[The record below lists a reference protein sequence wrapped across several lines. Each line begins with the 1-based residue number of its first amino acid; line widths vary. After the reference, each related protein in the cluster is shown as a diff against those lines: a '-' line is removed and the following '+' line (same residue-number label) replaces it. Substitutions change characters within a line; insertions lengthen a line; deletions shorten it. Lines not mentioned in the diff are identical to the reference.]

1 MNYEIRIPSL
11 NLDFTVPPSKSVVH
25 RELIIGFLEAV
36 KASGGRVASGVP
48 VLRQAQQPQKND
60 PHKIQSII
68 TPDPT
73 DNDDI
78 RATRAC
84 LKALYEAGQS
94 DATEVYMPC
103 NESGSTLRFM
113 ISVGAAYLNYVGL
126 AQKKKLVF
134 LPKGRLIERPLDQ
147 LIICLAARGVT
158 VVVDKQK
165 NEITVEG
172 VLTPGCFVIQG
183 NVSSQYISGIAMA
196 LILLPGYSVELQGE
210 LESRGY
216 FDLTLQV
223 MKEHGVDIGEGGPS
237 RAFKDTIPGQ
247 VFEENLESSRSER
260 LPEALEGPFQIAL
273 RQAQGP
279 QGQNSPEGDWSSA
292 AFLLCLGALVPDGQI
307 ILHGLNK
314 NSLQKDK
321 IIISILEQLDFAF
334 SWSGSS
340 VQLTARPDISKTRDL
355 ELNLDAADYPDIVPY
370 IAIVAAVY
378 TKSTCI
384 KNIERLHFKECD
396 RVEAT
401 INALKAAKVSAYEKD
416 GTLYIT
422 GGHKATG
429 ELSISTYGD
438 HRMAMTA
445 CLVAA
450 WTGLPVLIDNKECVN
465 KSFPGLLE
473 LLECAI

>member
-1 MNYEIRIPSL
+1 MNYKIEIPSL
-11 NLDFTVPPSKSVVH
+11 KLDFKVPPSKSVVH

-36 KASGGRVASGVP
+36 KEGRGVP
-48 VLRQAQQPQKND
+48 ELVEGPNV
-60 PHKIQSII
+60 IQSII

-78 RATRAC
+78 RATRGC
-84 LKALYEAGQS
+84 LRALYEAGQS
-94 DATEVYMPC
+94 DATEVLMPC

-134 LPKGRLIERPLDQ
+134 LPKGRLIDRPLDQ
-147 LIICLAARGVT
+147 LITCLAARGVT
-158 VVVDKQK
+158 VLVDKQK

-183 NVSSQYISGIAMA
+183 NVSSQYISGLQMA
-196 LILLPGYSVELQGE
+196 LILLPGFMVELDGE

-216 FDLTLQV
+216 YDLTLQV
-223 MKEHGVDIGEGGPS
+223 LKEHGIGNGEGGPS
-237 RAFKDTIPGQ
+237 I
-247 VFEENLESSRSER
+247 SS
-260 LPEALEGPFQIAL
+260 GTTT
-273 RQAQGP
+273 GV
-279 QGQNSPEGDWSSA
+279 PEGDWSSA
-292 AFLLCLGALVPDGQI
+292 AFLLCLGALVPDGQVV
-307 ILHGLNK
+307 LHGLNK

-321 IIISILEQLDFAF
+321 IIISILEQLGFTF
-334 SWSGSS
+334 TWNGSS
-340 VQLTARPDISKTRDL
+340 VELTARPDVNKAREL

-370 IAIVAAVY
+370 IAIVAAAY

-401 INALKAAKVSAYEKD
+401 INALKAAGASAYEKD
-416 GTLYIT
+416 GSLYIT

-429 ELSISTYGD
+429 ELSVSTYND

-450 WTGLPVLIDNKECVN
+450 WTGLPV
-465 KSFPGLLE
+465 
-473 LLECAI
+473 

>member
-1 MNYEIRIPSL
+1 MNYKIEIPSL
-11 NLDFTVPPSKSVVH
+11 KLDFKVPPSKSVVH

-36 KASGGRVASGVP
+36 KEGLGVP
-48 VLRQAQQPQKND
+48 ELVEGPNV
-60 PHKIQSII
+60 IQSII

-78 RATRAC
+78 RATRGC
-84 LKALYEAGQS
+84 LKALYEASQS

-134 LPKGRLIERPLDQ
+134 LPKGRLIDRPLDQ
-147 LIICLAARGVT
+147 LITCLAARGVT
-158 VVVDKQK
+158 VLVDKEK

-183 NVSSQYISGIAMA
+183 NVSSQYISGLQMA
-196 LILLPGYSVELQGE
+196 LILLPDFTVELDGE

-216 FDLTLQV
+216 YDLTLQV
-223 MKEHGVDIGEGGPS
+223 LKEHEIGTG
-237 RAFKDTIPGQ
+237 
-247 VFEENLESSRSER
+247 
-260 LPEALEGPFQIAL
+260 
-273 RQAQGP
+273 
-279 QGQNSPEGDWSSA
+279 EGDWSSA
-292 AFLLCLGALVPDGQI
+292 AFLLCLGALVPDGQVV
-307 ILHGLNK
+307 LHGLNK
-314 NSLQKDK
+314 DSLQKDK
-321 IIISILEQLDFAF
+321 IIISILEQLGFAF
-334 SWSGSS
+334 TWNGSS
-340 VQLTARPDISKTRDL
+340 VELTVRPDVNKAREL

-370 IAIVAAVY
+370 IAIVAAAY
-378 TKSTCI
+378 TKSTSI

-401 INALKAAKVSAYEKD
+401 INALKAAGASAYEKD

-422 GGHKATG
+422 GGHNAAG
-429 ELSISTYGD
+429 ELSVSTYND

-450 WTGLPVLIDNKECVN
+450 WTGRPVLIDNKECVN
-465 KSFPGLLE
+465 KSFPGLFTVI
-473 LLECAI
+473 ASAAKQSID

>member
-1 MNYEIRIPSL
+1 MNYKIEIPSL
-11 NLDFTVPPSKSVVH
+11 KLDFKVPPSKSVVH
-25 RELIIGFLEAV
+25 RELIIGFLEEI
-36 KASGGRVASGVP
+36 KASGGHGVPERSVVP

-60 PHKIQSII
+60 HQKIQSII
-68 TPDPT
+68 TPQET

-134 LPKGRLIERPLDQ
+134 LPKGRLIDRPLDQ
-147 LIICLAARGVT
+147 LITCLAERGVK
-158 VVVDKQK
+158 VVVDKEK

-196 LILLPGYSVELQGE
+196 LILLPDFTVKLDGP
-210 LESRGY
+210 LESKGY
-216 FDLTLQV
+216 YELTLNILKNHG
-223 MKEHGVDIGEGGPS
+223 KE
-237 RAFKDTIPGQ
+237 
-247 VFEENLESSRSER
+247 
-260 LPEALEGPFQIAL
+260 IA
-273 RQAQGP
+273 
-279 QGQNSPEGDWSSA
+279 EGDWSSA
-292 AFLLCLGALVPDGQI
+292 AFLLCLGALVPNGQVM
-307 ILHGLNK
+307 LHGLNK
-314 NSLQKDK
+314 DSLQKDK
-321 IIISILEQLDFAF
+321 IIISILEQLGFAF
-334 SWSGSS
+334 TWNGSS
-340 VQLTARPDISKTRDL
+340 VELTARPDIDKAREL

-370 IAIVAAVY
+370 IAIVAAAC

-401 INALKAAKVSAYEKD
+401 INALKAAGGSAYEKD
-416 GTLYIT
+416 GILYIT
-422 GGHKATG
+422 GGYNASG
-429 ELSISTYGD
+429 EIFVSTYGD

-465 KSFPGLLE
+465 KSFPGLFEVITSGVPEALE
-473 LLECAI
+473 GPN

>member
-1 MNYEIRIPSL
+1 MNYKIEIPSL
-11 NLDFTVPPSKSVVH
+11 KLDFKVPPSKSVVH

-36 KASGGRVASGVP
+36 KEGRGVNEQSGVP
-48 VLRQAQQPQKND
+48 ERSVVPEALEGPQ
-60 PHKIQSII
+60 KIQSII
-68 TPDPT
+68 TPQET

-94 DATEVYMPC
+94 DATEVFMPC

-134 LPKGRLIERPLDQ
+134 LPKGRLIDRPLDQ
-147 LIICLAARGVT
+147 LITCLAARGVT
-158 VVVDKQK
+158 VVADKEK

-172 VLTPGCFVIQG
+172 QLTPGCFVIQG
-183 NVSSQYISGIAMA
+183 NVSSQYISGLQMA
-196 LILLPGYSVELQGE
+196 LILLPDFTVELDGE

-216 FDLTLQV
+216 YDLTLQV
-223 MKEHGVDIGEGGPS
+223 LKEHGTGNG
-237 RAFKDTIPGQ
+237 
-247 VFEENLESSRSER
+247 
-260 LPEALEGPFQIAL
+260 
-273 RQAQGP
+273 
-279 QGQNSPEGDWSSA
+279 EGDWSSA
-292 AFLLCLGALVPDGQI
+292 AFLLCLGALVPDGQVV
-307 ILHGLNK
+307 LHGLNK
-314 NSLQKDK
+314 DSLQKDK
-321 IIISILEQLDFAF
+321 IIISILEQLGFAF
-334 SWSGSS
+334 TWNNSS
-340 VQLTARPDISKTRDL
+340 VELTARPDVNKAREL

-370 IAIVAAVY
+370 IAIVAAAY
-378 TKSTCI
+378 AKSTSI

-401 INALKAAKVSAYEKD
+401 INALKAAGGNAYEKE

-422 GGHKATG
+422 GGHNATG
-429 ELSISTYGD
+429 ELCVNTYGD

-465 KSFPGLLE
+465 KSFPGLFTVI
-473 LLECAI
+473 ASAAKQSID